1 MKEFKEGLLREF
13 TPCRFDTT
21 EQIARALAVVHTEL
35 VLIHPFRDGNGRVA
49 RLLATLMALQAGLP
63 SLDFSNLKGDERKE
77 YYVAVGT
84 GLDRDYKPRQR
95 DGTYLN

>member
-1 MKEFKEGLLREF
+1 
-13 TPCRFDTT
+13 
-21 EQIARALAVVHTEL
+21 
-35 VLIHPFRDGNGRVA
+35 
-49 RLLATLMALQAGLP
+49 MALQAGLP